1 MYESDFDN
9 GEQFTEDTLQNALR
23 ELITEGYDSYEM
35 CWENLQVRTF
45 AEAGLMT
52 WNRGLVITLPDGSE
66 YQLTIVRSR

>member
-9 GEQFTEDTLQNALR
+9 EEQFTEDTLQNALR